1 MSNKPDFIVDP
12 SGNVKDVRGSKNGSA
27 SQSYSSQNSGT
38 RVQSSSKN
46 QSTSGGVTII
56 PIGLILTLI
65 LTLCRLLAAGTSA
78 RDPALSFPIRWIR
91 WSECHLASPELMV
104 DDLFNWNPASP
115 PGRFQLWPHREV

>member
-1 MSNKPDFIVDP
+1 MSWRCTK
-12 SGNVKDVRGSKNGSA
+12 SGNDAPPSWA
-27 SQSYSSQNSGT
+27 SCRRDPQSQRLGRPALCADISQTPQRRKYVVDGCDLPVS
-38 RVQSSSKN
+38 
-46 QSTSGGVTII
+46 
-56 PIGLILTLI
+56 
-65 LTLCRLLAAGTSA
+65 LAAGTSA